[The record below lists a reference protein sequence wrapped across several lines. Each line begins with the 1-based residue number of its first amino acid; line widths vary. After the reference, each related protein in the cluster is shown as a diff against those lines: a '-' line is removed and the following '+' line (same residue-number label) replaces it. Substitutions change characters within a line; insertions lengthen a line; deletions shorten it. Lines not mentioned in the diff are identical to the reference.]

1 MNPMTELADRPACV
15 LIVDDERHNRE
26 LLEVMLAPEGFLL
39 LTAANGEEAIAI
51 VARQPPDLI
60 LLDIMMPGMSGYQV
74 AERLKGNPATKQ
86 IPIIMVTALH
96 DRDAMMLGL
105 AAGAEDF
112 LTKPVYRA
120 ELRMRVRNLLRLKAY
135 GDYFDKYSQVLEG
148 EVDWR
153 TADLA
158 ETEHEKQY
166 MRLLQ
171 TVADDALREPEAP
184 LRARLEELLKLIL
197 QAMSARNAALVL
209 YEPETERVIT
219 AASAGVA
226 SEEVER
232 LATSV
237 ELPEERTNETE
248 TEALKLTLSDSL
260 RQDGIKS
267 LQGIRLPRH
276 HKLFGVLY
284 IGLDDDRPL
293 TKRELRRLQ
302 TLGDRLT
309 VHLDNAMLYSDLRQ
323 QVEELGIERELRE
336 RFVSILAHDLRGPLS
351 AAKMSAELLIRRTD
365 RVDDKGRSLAGRIER
380 NLDRMDRMIRDL
392 LDVSRVRGGQRLPL
406 RLGRCDL
413 GAVAEEVI
421 EELSAAHGDRFEL
434 AKSDGILG
442 IWSHQEL
449 HRALWNLGTNAVK
462 YGASDRPITTRIER
476 TPDGVRA
483 SVHNFGDPIPPEKRG
498 RLFDLYS
505 RLREGTGTGWGLGL
519 ALVRACAEAHGG
531 RISIGESSEEAGTTF
546 IIDLPSDARPFQ
558 PSELGVTEPP
568 VGLADRSE
576 TPALPVGL
584 RTR

>member
-1 MNPMTELADRPACV
+1 
-15 LIVDDERHNRE
+15 
-26 LLEVMLAPEGFLL
+26 
-39 LTAANGEEAIAI
+39 
-51 VARQPPDLI
+51 
-60 LLDIMMPGMSGYQV
+60 
-74 AERLKGNPATKQ
+74 
-86 IPIIMVTALH
+86 
-96 DRDAMMLGL
+96 
-105 AAGAEDF
+105 
-112 LTKPVYRA
+112 
-120 ELRMRVRNLLRLKAY
+120 MRVRNLLRLKAY
-135 GDYFDKYSQVLEG
+135 GDYHDKYSQILEG
-148 EVDWR
+148 EVGSR
-153 TADLA
+153 TADLV
-158 ETEHEKQY
+158 ESEHEKQY

-171 TVADDALREPEAP
+171 TVADDALRAPEAP
-184 LRARLEELLKLIL
+184 LRARLEELLNLIL

-237 ELPEERTNETE
+237 ELPEERPNA
-248 TEALKLTLSDSL
+248 TEAEAIKLTLNDSL
-260 RQDGIKS
+260 RQHGIKS
-267 LQGIRLPRH
+267 LQGIRLPPHR
-276 HKLFGVLY
+276 KLFGVLY

-302 TLGDRLT
+302 ALGDRLT
-309 VHLDNAMLYSDLRQ
+309 VHLDNARLYTDLRQ

-351 AAKMSAELLIRRTD
+351 TAKMSSQLMLRRTD
-365 RVDDKGRSLAGRIER
+365 QLDERRSLAGRIER
-380 NLDRMDRMIRDL
+380 SLERMDRMIRDL

-406 RLGRCDL
+406 RLDRCDL

-421 EELSAAHGDRFEL
+421 EELSAVHGDRFEL

-442 IWSHQEL
+442 FWSKQEL

-462 YGASDRPITTRIER
+462 YGASDHPITTRIER
-476 TPDGVRA
+476 TPEGVRA

-531 RISIGESSEEAGTTF
+531 QVSIGESSAEAGTTF
-546 IIDLPSDARPFQ
+546 ILELPSDSRPFQ
-558 PSELGVTEPP
+558 PSEPSVTEDP
-568 VGLADRSE
+568 VNLAPSIS
-576 TPALPVGL
+576 TNIAG
-584 RTR
+584 

>member
-1 MNPMTELADRPACV
+1 MSPMAEIADHPASI

-60 LLDIMMPGMSGYQV
+60 LLDIMMPGMNGYQV
-74 AERLKGNPATKQ
+74 AETLKGNPATKQ

-96 DRDAMMLGL
+96 DRDAMMNGL

-148 EVDWR
+148 EVGAR
-153 TADLA
+153 TIDLA
-158 ETEHEKQY
+158 ESDHEKQY

-171 TVADDALREPEAP
+171 TVADEALRAP
-184 LRARLEELLKLIL
+184 DAPVKSPLEKLLELIL
-197 QAMSARNAALVL
+197 EAMDARSAALVL
-209 YEPETERVIT
+209 YESQTERLIT
-219 AASAGVA
+219 AASAGIA
-226 SEEVER
+226 REELQR
-232 LATSV
+232 LGTSM
-237 ELPEERTNETE
+237 ELWEGRTND
-248 TEALKLTLSDSL
+248 TEAEAIKLPLTDSL
-260 RQDGIKS
+260 RQNGIQS
-267 LQGIRLPRH
+267 LQGIRLPPH

-284 IGLDDDRPL
+284 IGLGDDRAL
-293 TKRELRRLQ
+293 SKRELRRLQ
-302 TLGDRLT
+302 SLGDRLT
-309 VHLDNAMLYSDLRQ
+309 VHLDNAKLYTDLRQ

-351 AAKMSAELLIRRTD
+351 AAKMSSQLLIRRTD
-365 RVDDKGRSLAGRIER
+365 RVDDKGQSLAGRIDR

-413 GAVAEEVI
+413 GAVAQEVI
-421 EELSAAHGDRFEL
+421 EELSAVHGDRFEL
-434 AKSDGILG
+434 AKSEAVLG

-462 YGASDRPITTRIER
+462 YGEPDRPITTRIER

-505 RLREGTGTGWGLGL
+505 RLREGSGTGWGLGL

-531 RISIGESSEEAGTTF
+531 RVSIGESSQEAGTTF
-546 IIDLPSDARPFQ
+546 IIDLPSDSRPFQ
-558 PSELGVTEPP
+558 ASEPGAP
-568 VGLADRSE
+568 LAC
-576 TPALPVGL
+576 
-584 RTR
+584 

>member
-1 MNPMTELADRPACV
+1 MSPMSEIADHPASI
-15 LIVDDERHNRE
+15 LIVDDEPHNRE
-26 LLEVMLAPEGFLL
+26 LLKVMLSPEGFLL

-60 LLDIMMPGMSGYQV
+60 LLDIMMPGMNGYQV
-74 AERLKGNPATKQ
+74 AETLKSTPATKQ

-96 DRDAMMLGL
+96 DRDAMMNGL

-120 ELRMRVRNLLRLKAY
+120 ELCMRVRNLLRLKAY

-148 EVDWR
+148 EVGAR
-153 TADLA
+153 TVDLA
-158 ETEHEKQY
+158 ESDHEKQY

-171 TVADDALREPEAP
+171 AVADEALRAP
-184 LRARLEELLKLIL
+184 DAPIKSPLEKLLELIL
-197 QAMSARNAALVL
+197 EAMDARSAALVL
-209 YEPETERVIT
+209 YESQTERLIT
-219 AASAGVA
+219 AASAGIAREEMQRLGA
-226 SEEVER
+226 SRELWEEQ
-232 LATSV
+232 
-237 ELPEERTNETE
+237 TND
-248 TEALKLTLSDSL
+248 TEAEAIKLPLTESL
-260 RQDGIKS
+260 RQNGIQS
-267 LQGIRLPRH
+267 LHGIRLPPQ

-284 IGLDDDRPL
+284 IGLRDERAL

-302 TLGDRLT
+302 SLGDRLT
-309 VHLDNAMLYSDLRQ
+309 VHLDNAKLYTDLRK

-351 AAKMSAELLIRRTD
+351 AAKMSAELMSRRTD
-365 RVDDKGRSLAGRIER
+365 PLDERRSLAGRIER

-434 AKSDGILG
+434 AKSDAVLG

-462 YGASDRPITTRIER
+462 YGEPDLPITTRIER
-476 TPDGVRA
+476 TPSGVRA

-505 RLREGTGTGWGLGL
+505 RLREGSGTGWGLGL

-531 RISIGESSEEAGTTF
+531 RVSIGESSKEAGTTF
-546 IIDLPSDARPFQ
+546 IIDLPSDSRPFQ
-558 PSELGVTEPP
+558 ASEPGAP
-568 VGLADRSE
+568 LAF
-576 TPALPVGL
+576 G
-584 RTR
+584 

>member
-1 MNPMTELADRPACV
+1 MNVMAEIADKPACI

-26 LLEVMLAPEGFLL
+26 LLEVMLAPEGFVL
-39 LTAANGEEAIAI
+39 LTATNGEEALAV

-60 LLDIMMPGMSGYQV
+60 LLDIMMPGMNGYQV
-74 AERLKGNPATKQ
+74 AQAIKGNPATKQ

-135 GDYFDKYSQVLEG
+135 GDYLDKYSQVLESVVG
-148 EVDWR
+148 SR
-153 TADLA
+153 TVDLA
-158 ETEHEKQY
+158 ESDHEKQY

-171 TVADDALREPEAP
+171 TVADEALRAPEAP
-184 LRARLEELLKLIL
+184 IKARLEELLELIL
-197 QAMSARNAALVL
+197 EAMGARSGALVL
-209 YEPETERVIT
+209 YEPQTERLIA

-232 LATSV
+232 LATSM
-237 ELPEERTNETE
+237 ELWAERTLDTE
-248 TEALKLTLSDSL
+248 VEAIKLTLTDSL
-260 RQDGIKS
+260 RTNGIHS
-267 LQGIRLPRH
+267 LQAIRLPPH

-284 IGLDDDRPL
+284 VGLDADRPL

-302 TLGDRLT
+302 ALGDRLT
-309 VHLDNAMLYSDLRQ
+309 VHLDNARLYTDLRQ

-351 AAKMSAELLIRRTD
+351 AAKMSAQLLIRRTD
-365 RVDDKGRSLAGRIER
+365 RVDDKGQSLAGRIER

-421 EELSAAHGDRFEL
+421 EELSAAHGDRFQL

-442 IWSHQEL
+442 IWSHEEL

-531 RISIGESSEEAGTTF
+531 RVSIGESSGEAGTTF
-546 IIDLPSDARPFQ
+546 VLDLPSDSRPFQ
-558 PSELGVTEPP
+558 PSEPSVTEHP
-568 VGLADRSE
+568 VGLASRLDRAPS
-576 TPALPVGL
+576 
-584 RTR
+584 

>member
-1 MNPMTELADRPACV
+1 MMN
-15 LIVDDERHNRE
+15 
-26 LLEVMLAPEGFLL
+26 
-39 LTAANGEEAIAI
+39 
-51 VARQPPDLI
+51 
-60 LLDIMMPGMSGYQV
+60 
-74 AERLKGNPATKQ
+74 
-86 IPIIMVTALH
+86 
-96 DRDAMMLGL
+96 GL

-135 GDYFDKYSQVLEG
+135 GDYLDKYSHVLEG
-148 EVDWR
+148 VVGSR

-158 ETEHEKQY
+158 ESDHEKQY

-171 TVADDALREPEAP
+171 TVADEALRAPEAP
-184 LRARLEELLKLIL
+184 IKARLEELLKLIL
-197 QAMSARNAALVL
+197 QAMNARNAALVL
-209 YEPETERVIT
+209 YEPQTECVIT

-237 ELPEERTNETE
+237 TVPEERTND
-248 TEALKLTLSDSL
+248 TEAEAIKLTLNDSL
-260 RQDGIKS
+260 RQSGIKS
-267 LQGIRLPRH
+267 LQGIRLPPH

-302 TLGDRLT
+302 ALGDRLT
-309 VHLDNAMLYSDLRQ
+309 VHLDNARLYTDLRQ

-351 AAKMSAELLIRRTD
+351 TAKMSAQLLIRRTD
-365 RVDDKGRSLAGRIER
+365 RVDDKGQSLAGRIER

-392 LDVSRVRGGQRLPL
+392 LDVNRVRGGQRLPL
-406 RLGRCDL
+406 QLGRCDL

-476 TPDGVRA
+476 TPEGVRL

-505 RLREGTGTGWGLGL
+505 RLREGAGTGWGLGL

-531 RISIGESSEEAGTTF
+531 RVSIGESSEEAGTTF
-546 IIDLPSDARPFQ
+546 LIDLPSDSRPFQ
-558 PSELGVTEPP
+558 PTEPGMTEQIQRQLDTG
-568 VGLADRSE
+568 VGG
-576 TPALPVGL
+576 PANGK
-584 RTR
+584 